1 MGRTEIFAKNVL
13 STGLASIVTMLA
25 GFVIPRIMLTVYGSE
40 VNGLVTSVSQFIS
53 YFSLVEAGIGA
64 STTYALYSPLADH
77 DTACI
82 NRIITASKNFYLKTG
97 YIFLSLIMAGA
108 LIYPIFIKTDVLS
121 FFEVSFLFLIL
132 GFNSVIDFF
141 SLAKYRTL
149 LTADQKTYVISL
161 ANIVQTVLNCLI
173 IVVLSYLGCSVV
185 IVRLF
190 ALAAIL
196 LRSFILW
203 IYCKKAYSFID
214 FSVEPDKSA
223 LDKRWDALYLQILG
237 AIHSGAPAVIATLFL
252 SLVDVSVY
260 SIFNVVMAGIS
271 SVLGIFTSGL
281 SSGFG
286 DLISRHNDKAFE
298 NAFRQFEYIYY
309 ALITVVYSVTLVMY
323 MPFIRLYTA
332 GADMSYDY
340 PLLAFLMTVNGFFY
354 NLKTPY
360 GMLVI
365 SEGKYKETKW
375 ATTVQGLLEILC
387 GSLFASFF
395 GLNGIVL
402 GSLVSNLYRV
412 VQFLFFAQGNL
423 IPFKVRK
430 SVTMSV
436 RNTLLFFLMPFLI
449 NRVKLVDS
457 VDSIL
462 SWIGAAV
469 IVMIFVT
476 AIVMT
481 VNLIFDRSLF
491 KAAVDRIKTIFI
503 RA

>member
-1 MGRTEIFAKNVL
+1 MSRTVSFAKNVV
-13 STGLASIVTMLA
+13 STGLASIITMLA
-25 GFVIPRIMLTVYGSE
+25 GFVIPRVMLTVYGSE

-64 STTYALYSPLADH
+64 STTYALYSPLADY
-77 DTACI
+77 DTDRI

-97 YIFLSLIMAGA
+97 YIFLSLVMAGA
-108 LIYPIFIKTDVLS
+108 LIYPIFIKTDALS
-121 FFEVSFLFLIL
+121 SFEVGFLFLIL
-132 GFNSVIDFF
+132 GCNSVIDFF

-173 IVVLSYLGCSVV
+173 IVVLSYLGCSIVV
-185 IVRLF
+185 VRLV

-196 LRSFILW
+196 IRSLILW
-203 IYCKKAYSFID
+203 IYCKKTYSYIN
-214 FSVEPDKSA
+214 FSVEPDNSA

-237 AIHSGAPAVIATLFL
+237 AIHSGAPAIIATFFL
-252 SLVDVSVY
+252 SLDEVSIY

-286 DLISRHNDKAFE
+286 DLISRHDDRAFE

-309 ALITVVYSVTLVMY
+309 ALITIVYSVTLVMY

-332 GADMSYDY
+332 GADISYEY
-340 PLLAFLMTVNGFFY
+340 PLFAFLMTVNGFFY

-360 GMLVI
+360 GMIVI

-375 ATTVQGLLEILC
+375 ATTIQGLLEVVC
-387 GSLFASFF
+387 GSLFALIW
-395 GLNGIVL
+395 GLNGIAL
-402 GSLVSNLYRV
+402 GALVSNLYRV
-412 VQFLFFAQGNL
+412 VQFFFFAEGNL

-436 RNTLLFFLMPFLI
+436 RNTLLFIIIPFLI
-449 NRVKLVDS
+449 NRVPMIDS
-457 VDSIL
+457 IDSIL

-469 IVMIFVT
+469 VVTIITT
-476 AIVMT
+476 AIVLG
-481 VNLIFDRSLF
+481 VNVLFDKKLF
-491 KAAVDRIKTIFI
+491 KASAARVKTIFV
-503 RA
+503 RV